1 MTTYGGK
8 IKANPGYSDYY
19 QTSARGCNKYY
30 LCAGC
35 AYEILGRG
43 SHDSCRDS
51 ISWGYDGSGPELLS
65 AALIGCA
72 IDGPGAFNELQFSD
86 LAIQLVR
93 RHYRAFTEEFV
104 VHFEDAWSI
113 SGEQILAW
121 VRNKEKELE
130 KANGMIK
137 FTGRIIRKP
146 NKPDHYDVRLHG
158 PLYLPSGVGMCGGIA
173 SKLCGNGS
181 SPETMAWG
189 YDGKGANHLSALL
202 LAYSHSF
209 ELGAFS
215 YYKWS
220 EGGPIAIKHHA
231 AFTSEIVKHFGDT
244 WEITADD
251 VQAWVKEKEKEE
263 FKLNAAT

>member
-72 IDGPGAFNELQFSD
+72 IDGDEAFNNIQFSNT
-86 LAIQLVR
+86 AIQLVR

-104 VHFEDAWSI
+104 VHFTEEWSMD
-113 SGEQILAW
+113 GQQILDW

-130 KANGMIK
+130 EV
-137 FTGRIIRKP
+137 T
-146 NKPDHYDVRLHG
+146 
-158 PLYLPSGVGMCGGIA
+158 
-173 SKLCGNGS
+173 
-181 SPETMAWG
+181 T
-189 YDGKGANHLSALL
+189 
-202 LAYSHSF
+202 
-209 ELGAFS
+209 
-215 YYKWS
+215 
-220 EGGPIAIKHHA
+220 
-231 AFTSEIVKHFGDT
+231 
-244 WEITADD
+244 
-251 VQAWVKEKEKEE
+251 
-263 FKLNAAT
+263 